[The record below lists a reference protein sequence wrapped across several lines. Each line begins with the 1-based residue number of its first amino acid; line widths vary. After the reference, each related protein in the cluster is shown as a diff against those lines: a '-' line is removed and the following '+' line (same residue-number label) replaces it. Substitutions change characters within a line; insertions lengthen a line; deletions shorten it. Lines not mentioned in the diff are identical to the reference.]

1 MKDFPKILTDEKIN
15 DRNADF
21 RNVLF
26 SLDKKLI
33 NENNVSHLIRIYTNT
48 KHIELRNRIL
58 KLLYDFDFPE
68 LNEFFNLAYKKE
80 RYLDMK
86 LYGLRGLSQF
96 ITENEIG
103 KILQKFNLTL
113 AKRQKS
119 TPYNYQEYELLRGKH
134 ALPFL
139 VEKYGYPC
147 FIKTLEQVNNQYE
160 QMPEA
165 FKGHFTTDENG
176 EIVTLISSEK
186 SKKMMSDFFNKLR
199 SGK

>member
-15 DRNADF
+15 ERNADF
-21 RNVLF
+21 RNELF
-26 SLDKKLI
+26 SLDKKII
-33 NENNVSHLIRIYTNT
+33 NENNVIHLIRIYTNT

-86 LYGLRGLSQF
+86 LYALRGLSQF
-96 ITENEIG
+96 TTEKEIG

-119 TPYNYQEYELLRGKH
+119 TPYNYQEYELLRGKN

-139 VEKYGYPC
+139 VEKYGYRC
-147 FIKTLEQVNNQYE
+147 FNETLEQVNNQYD

-165 FKGHFTTDENG
+165 FKGHFTTDKDG
-176 EIVTLISSEK
+176 EIVNLRSAEK
-186 SKKMMSDFFNKLR
+186 SKKMMSDFFSKSR